1 MDQNNCVDER
11 WLVSSSTEFK
21 EEEEEGDDDE
31 ALSLSD
37 LPLIHQWRKEKGDD
51 DDDNKNNSPSAREG
65 VHVQEEF
72 DFCSVSKESEM
83 CAADEVFFQGQIL
96 PLRHSVSSEKGLVQH
111 YDGRRY
117 RSHSISRSDSMDHY
131 YSSRSSSIS
140 SGSGSS
146 SSAATVA
153 TKYKPKLPPRNQF
166 HSHPSPS
173 PRLHFPSSRHG
184 GATSTNHRNSIKK
197 SSVWN
202 VLRLGLV
209 STPPE
214 IAFHDLKARSTNSST
229 NCKSFGSRN
238 STSSNSSSIT
248 SSGGGGASK
257 IKKMRPRLLGGCKC
271 AADAVDTVAPRV
283 VIIKRS
289 ASESDVVALNDEIR
303 GENGGESK
311 PQSQKLTKK
320 HLSHHR
326 TFEWLKQLSVEGAA
340 ADEA

>member
-1 MDQNNCVDER
+1 MDESNSCVDER
-11 WLVSSSTEFK
+11 WVVSSSTGFK
-21 EEEEEGDDDE
+21 EEEEGDDDE

-37 LPLIHQWRKEKGDD
+37 LPLIHQWRKGDD
-51 DDDNKNNSPSAREG
+51 KNNSPSTREG
-65 VHVQEEF
+65 VQEEF

-96 PLRHSVSSEKGLVQH
+96 PLRHSVSSEKGLLQH
-111 YDGRRY
+111 YDARRY

-140 SGSGSS
+140 SGSGSGS
-146 SSAATVA
+146 SSSASAATVA

-184 GATSTNHRNSIKK
+184 GATSANPRNSIKK
-197 SSVWN
+197 SSIWN

-214 IAFHDLKARSTNSST
+214 IAFHDLKARSTN
-229 NCKSFGSRN
+229 CKSFGSRN
-238 STSSNSSSIT
+238 STSSNSSSI
-248 SSGGGGASK
+248 SSSGGGASK

-271 AADAVDTVAPRV
+271 AADAVATRV

-303 GENGGESK
+303 RENGDGGK
-311 PQSQKLTKK
+311 PQSEKLTKK

>member
-1 MDQNNCVDER
+1 MDQNNSCVDER
-11 WLVSSSTEFK
+11 WPVSSSTGFK

-37 LPLIHQWRKEKGDD
+37 LPLIHQWRKGEDD
-51 DDDNKNNSPSAREG
+51 DKNNSPSTREG
-65 VHVQEEF
+65 VQEEF

-96 PLRHSVSSEKGLVQH
+96 PLRHSVSSEKGLLQH

-146 SSAATVA
+146 SSASASAATVA

-184 GATSTNHRNSIKK
+184 GATSANPRNSIKK
-197 SSVWN
+197 SSIWN

-214 IAFHDLKARSTNSST
+214 IAFHDLKTRST

-238 STSSNSSSIT
+238 STSSNSSSI
-248 SSGGGGASK
+248 SSSGGGASK

-271 AADAVDTVAPRV
+271 AADVVAMRV

-303 GENGGESK
+303 RENGDEGK